1 MQVAWRG
8 RLGETDPIGSALSLA
23 ETAVVGGPSVM
34 PLASSCRIRAEIE
47 RLTQVCTGHG
57 KVGTFHGKEK
67 VDVAELLTRHQNGR
81 SVRTLT
87 IRLGIRVSENNRRS
101 GLV

>member
-1 MQVAWRG
+1 MKVAWRG
-8 RLGETDPIGSALSLA
+8 RLGETDPDRLG
-23 ETAVVGGPSVM
+23 AVPRRDGRGRTGPSVM

-67 VDVAELLTRHQNGR
+67 LNDSRMAGAKRGTSAV
-81 SVRTLT
+81 
-87 IRLGIRVSENNRRS
+87 
-101 GLV
+101 